1 MKMLGVCAGLLGMLA
16 GGSLTGGSLAD
27 GGERLVRKARKR
39 GRPETVATQVT
50 RHFSRGRANDHCAQK
65 GIVYVRYQLDDR
77 NRVRILA
84 AQGTRECLVT
94 YVQTNLGGQLLA
106 DPTYPPEAVR
116 HLKLRFDFE

>member
-16 GGSLTGGSLAD
+16 LAGGSLAD
-27 GGERLVRKARKR
+27 GGERLGRKARKR

-50 RHFSRGRANDHCAQK
+50 RHFNRARVNDHCAQK
-65 GIVYVRYQLDDR
+65 GVVYVRYQLDDR

-94 YVQTNLGGQLLA
+94 YVQTNLDGQLLA
-106 DPTYPPEAVR
+106 DPAHPPEAVR
-116 HLKLRFDFE
+116 HLKLRFNFE